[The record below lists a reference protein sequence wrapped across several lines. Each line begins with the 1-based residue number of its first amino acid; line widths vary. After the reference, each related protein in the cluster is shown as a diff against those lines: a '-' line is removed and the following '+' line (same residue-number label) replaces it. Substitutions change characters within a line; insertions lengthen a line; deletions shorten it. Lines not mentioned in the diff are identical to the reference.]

1 MQHLQQQVTINASL
15 KMYARWPDD
24 KFDNIRRLLR
34 EALTAEQYSRLIN
47 MRFLHTSLT
56 HRPEPK
62 GSGLFLCLDFRMY
75 FTTQSMPVL

>member
-47 MRFLHTSLT
+47 MRADMKQNNM
-56 HRPEPK
+56 PQI
-62 GSGLFLCLDFRMY
+62 Y
-75 FTTQSMPVL
+75 AAFTLR

>member
-47 MRFLHTSLT
+47 MRADMKQNDVPQIYAS
-56 HRPEPK
+56 
-62 GSGLFLCLDFRMY
+62 
-75 FTTQSMPVL
+75 FTLR

>member
-15 KMYARWPDD
+15 KMYARWPDN

-47 MRFLHTSLT
+47 MRADMKQNDVPQIYAS
-56 HRPEPK
+56 
-62 GSGLFLCLDFRMY
+62 
-75 FTTQSMPVL
+75 FTLR

>member
-15 KMYARWPDD
+15 KMYARWPDN

-47 MRFLHTSLT
+47 MRADLKQNDVPQIYAS
-56 HRPEPK
+56 
-62 GSGLFLCLDFRMY
+62 
-75 FTTQSMPVL
+75 FTLR

>member
-1 MQHLQQQVTINASL
+1 MQHIQQQVTINASL

-47 MRFLHTSLT
+47 MRADMKQNNM
-56 HRPEPK
+56 PQI
-62 GSGLFLCLDFRMY
+62 Y
-75 FTTQSMPVL
+75 AAFTLR